1 MNAGDMDL
9 RFAATAFATAFTIID
24 PIGMIP
30 LTLGSTVHVAPDK
43 RLRII
48 DTAVLVAAGIMLFMA
63 LVGPVLLRSLGI
75 TLPAFRISGGILLF
89 MIAIDMLFARP
100 TRAKRTD
107 EEERAA
113 SEAVNPAVFPLAV
126 PMLAG
131 PGTITTVLL
140 LLNLSRGNLIEHV
153 ILFTAYAVAL
163 GIAWLCMR
171 GATLLLRAIGST
183 GIHVV
188 TRLLGVILA
197 ALAVQFVVDGL
208 LGTALFSHG

>member
-1 MNAGDMDL
+1 MSAAGMDW

-30 LTLGSTVHVAPDK
+30 LTLGSTAHVPPAK

-63 LVGPVLLRSLGI
+63 LAGPALLRSLGV

-113 SEAVNPAVFPLAV
+113 AEAVNPAVFPLAV

-140 LLNLSRGNLIEHV
+140 LLNLSKGNAIELL
-153 ILFTAYAVAL
+153 ILFAAYTVAL
-163 GIAWLCMR
+163 GSAWVCMR

-197 ALAVQFVVDGL
+197 ALAVQFVLDGL
-208 LGTALFSHG
+208 LGTALFHRA

>member
-48 DTAVLVAAGIMLFMA
+48 DTAVLVAAGIMVFMA

-140 LLNLSRGNLIEHV
+140 LLNLSRGNLVEHV

>member
-1 MNAGDMDL
+1 
-9 RFAATAFATAFTIID
+9 
-24 PIGMIP
+24 
-30 LTLGSTVHVAPDK
+30 
-43 RLRII
+43 
-48 DTAVLVAAGIMLFMA
+48 
-63 LVGPVLLRSLGI
+63 
-75 TLPAFRISGGILLF
+75 LPAFRISGGILLF